1 MSGLDNGDFCIGIKI
16 MLLFFLSTSFLFL
29 LLSVVFVVVVVVV
42 DVFAFQ
48 MGGVTAST
56 AHLSLVK
63 FS

>member
-1 MSGLDNGDFCIGIKI
+1 MSGLDNGDFRIVIKI
-16 MLLFFLSTSFLFL
+16 MLLFFSFHFFSFSSSLGC
-29 LLSVVFVVVVVVV
+29 FVVVVVVA